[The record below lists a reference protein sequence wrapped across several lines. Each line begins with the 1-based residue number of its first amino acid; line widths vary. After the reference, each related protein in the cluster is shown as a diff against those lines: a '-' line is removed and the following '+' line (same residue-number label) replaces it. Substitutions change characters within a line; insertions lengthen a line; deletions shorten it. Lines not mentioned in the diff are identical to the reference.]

1 MTVVTGVWAQDT
13 YYPLTTEGVPPYCGT
28 IYVATTGSDDN
39 DGSENAPV
47 ATVGKAIELAL
58 VNNGSGEIIINE
70 GTYVGNGY
78 HVTGDLTVTGNGKV
92 TLDANNEGRLFYM
105 EYGES
110 ANKIELHNLILTNA
124 NGYGAAVYSLANE
137 LILDKVNIVK
147 NNANGFLIKSNGKL
161 SITDSE
167 ISESMSG
174 NVIQQ
179 DASGD
184 ILIKNTVFEDNS
196 IVDNASVMAVVN
208 INSESGNMVVENSKF
223 KNNTARQGVIK
234 GNSNYNIEVKGTE
247 FKNNTNTVSYGGAI
261 YANGGILN
269 ITDCV
274 FDSNKAYRSGGAVYV
289 GYRVTATVDSC
300 IFINNTA
307 NTAVDEYYGD
317 AIYNGNKL
325 TVTNSAFLGGYNNYM
340 IYNDGEDNEV
350 TAQNCWWGT
359 NEDPSSMNGVG
370 YYEDDDW
377 EEYDCPQ
384 VDVSDWATMNATFT
398 PASAQAGEEVTVTA
412 TFSNDNLPDGI
423 PVTFTST
430 SGNLDAV
437 VSTVGA
443 KASTTYTIDA
453 NDGAITA
460 TSGNATVDMPIVSN
474 IVTQSNFYDFFD
486 ENGSLLDNVTF
497 DELIFKG
504 EFENL
509 VDCISILSPL
519 TIVGDEATL
528 KNIGFKIIGTN
539 VTLDSLKFVATTSLG
554 ALIDVNSDDVNLKN
568 LDITY
573 NGGDE
578 EAVAIN
584 VTGDDVKILNNTIFF
599 ESHVTDDSKFAT
611 ALKLTDC
618 SNVLVD
624 GNSITT
630 QLPCVYVCNYDE
642 DYYMMGSDRVN
653 SVRLKDCDNLEFTNN
668 IIRSTTN
675 EYSSEFPTIQ
685 SIQVMGCNN
694 SVLDHNN
701 ISLIDEMTPA
711 GMDNYIYGINS
722 GYNTKVTFSN
732 NTFSMSTMGGQDSR
746 GTAYAFQSVESDVNI
761 IGDSI
766 TSISNGPNIGI
777 YVASMYG
784 ENSDFNIKDNFIKV
798 TGCASST
805 GSWALVSGIEIQNGD
820 AKVYN
825 NEIYTYN
832 VNDYDEDAYMH
843 GISYAQWMYGDRSFD
858 IQDNTVY
865 SDGKYAISVIN
876 ATSLNVVNNTLYAHE
891 LKSDNAVN
899 PGDCENAIIKD
910 NLPIA
915 SNIVTQ
921 SNFYDFFDEYGSLL
935 DNVTFDELIFQ
946 GEFSDLVSYI
956 TLDRPIAIT
965 GENAVLKDMGFVI
978 AGDDVILDSLTLVAN
993 SDLGNLIDIA
1003 SENTVISNM
1012 NITYV
1017 VSEAASAINVY
1028 PGANNV
1034 QILNNTIY
1042 FESTVEEYTMDDV
1055 TSAICVNSGISI
1067 FDEEDP
1073 IEGLV
1078 IDGNKITAVI
1088 PAFLADVYE
1097 HEYYVMGLSA
1107 VNGIRINGAEDFGFT
1122 NNKLDVTTNRLDRIT
1137 PTYQAMYVAKSSGLI
1152 DGNNITMNDTIT
1164 PVGKD
1169 VYLYALDLLYD
1180 EDLTISNDTI
1190 NISTAGGKFEAG
1202 AACAILAIASD
1213 FSMESNSITTTSK
1226 GSNTAVFF
1234 PSRMGLPCDAI
1245 IADNFISVTGLATTH
1260 NTGLVSGIEI
1270 QTGSIEISGNKIC
1283 AYNIGEYADD
1293 NNIYGI
1299 SYAQD
1304 GVTSE
1309 VVITDNIV
1317 ITEGH
1322 HAISF
1327 LDVDDAVIKDNYLA
1341 SADLKGDNAVEI
1353 KEGSGN
1359 TVKDNVRVVIK
1370 DDLQGYIVYQA
1381 EDGDNPNPDPLP
1393 DDAGLIELT
1402 YSRTLAAPGSTEG
1415 SGDTQ
1420 IDGKPANL
1428 FTICLPFT
1436 PETGD
1441 AVKYYTLSSVSGETV
1456 NFDEVAE
1463 PVANTPYLMAV
1474 FGTGSFT
1481 VSCTEL
1487 EVSSMTINST
1497 TVDGYTFNGT
1507 FTGMTNADAQGKHVL
1522 QSSNRWGKVTAE
1534 KSAAFIPPFR
1544 AFIEGPANC
1553 ARLLSGSIDVSDD
1566 NATGIKYIR
1575 TQNIDGTEYYFDLN
1589 GRRIE
1594 KPATKGVYIHN
1605 GRKEVLK

>member
-1 MTVVTGVWAQDT
+1 MKRKQLLFLLALLMTVVTGVWAQDT

-78 HVTGDLTVTGNGKV
+78 HVTGDLTVTGNGTV

-105 EYGES
+105 ENGES

-124 NGYGAAVYSLANE
+124 NGFGAAVYSLANE

-196 IVDNASVMAVVN
+196 IVDNTSVMAVVN

-234 GNSNYNIEVKGTE
+234 GNYNYNINVEGTE
-247 FKNNTNTVSYGGAI
+247 FIDNTNTVAYGGAI
-261 YANGGILN
+261 YASGGILN

-274 FDSNKAYRSGGAVYV
+274 FDSNKAYRSGGAIYG
-289 GYRVTATVDSC
+289 GYRVTATVDRC

-340 IYNDGEDNEV
+340 IYNDGEDNAV

-377 EEYDCPQ
+377 NEYDCPP

-398 PASAQAGEEVTVTA
+398 PASAQAGDEVTVTA

-423 PVTFTST
+423 PVTFKST

-443 KASTTYTIDA
+443 QASTTYTIDA

-460 TSGNATVDMPIVSN
+460 TSGSAAVEMPIVQSSTN
-474 IVTQSNFYDFFD
+474 VVTQDNFY
-486 ENGSLLDNVTF
+486 E
-497 DELIFKG
+497 
-504 EFENL
+504 
-509 VDCISILSPL
+509 
-519 TIVGDEATL
+519 
-528 KNIGFKIIGTN
+528 
-539 VTLDSLKFVATTSLG
+539 
-554 ALIDVNSDDVNLKN
+554 
-568 LDITY
+568 
-573 NGGDE
+573 
-578 EAVAIN
+578 
-584 VTGDDVKILNNTIFF
+584 
-599 ESHVTDDSKFAT
+599 
-611 ALKLTDC
+611 
-618 SNVLVD
+618 
-624 GNSITT
+624 
-630 QLPCVYVCNYDE
+630 
-642 DYYMMGSDRVN
+642 
-653 SVRLKDCDNLEFTNN
+653 
-668 IIRSTTN
+668 
-675 EYSSEFPTIQ
+675 
-685 SIQVMGCNN
+685 
-694 SVLDHNN
+694 
-701 ISLIDEMTPA
+701 
-711 GMDNYIYGINS
+711 
-722 GYNTKVTFSN
+722 
-732 NTFSMSTMGGQDSR
+732 
-746 GTAYAFQSVESDVNI
+746 
-761 IGDSI
+761 
-766 TSISNGPNIGI
+766 
-777 YVASMYG
+777 
-784 ENSDFNIKDNFIKV
+784 
-798 TGCASST
+798 
-805 GSWALVSGIEIQNGD
+805 
-820 AKVYN
+820 
-825 NEIYTYN
+825 
-832 VNDYDEDAYMH
+832 
-843 GISYAQWMYGDRSFD
+843 
-858 IQDNTVY
+858 
-865 SDGKYAISVIN
+865 
-876 ATSLNVVNNTLYAHE
+876 
-891 LKSDNAVN
+891 
-899 PGDCENAIIKD
+899 
-910 NLPIA
+910 
-915 SNIVTQ
+915 
-921 SNFYDFFDEYGSLL
+921 FFDEYGNLL
-935 DNVTFDELIFQ
+935 DDVENDTLIFQ
-946 GEFSDLVSYI
+946 GEFADLASYI
-956 TLDRPIAIT
+956 TLDRPITIT
-965 GENAVLKDMGFVI
+965 GDNAVLNDMGFII
-978 AGDDVILDSLTLVAN
+978 AGNDVILDSLTLVAN

-1003 SENTVISNM
+1003 GENAVISNT

-1042 FESTVEEYTMDDV
+1042 FESTVDDYAADEV
-1055 TSAICVNSGISI
+1055 TTAICVNSGVSV

-1078 IDGNKITAVI
+1078 IDGNVITAVI
-1088 PAFLADVYE
+1088 PAFLADIYE
-1097 HEYYVMGLSA
+1097 NEYYVIGLSA
-1107 VNGIRINGAEDFGFT
+1107 VNGVRINGAEDFKFT
-1122 NNKLDVTTNRLDRIT
+1122 NNKLDVTTNRLSRTT
-1137 PTYQAMYVAKSSGLI
+1137 PTLQALYVASSSGLI
-1152 DGNNITMNDTIT
+1152 DGNDILMIDSVT
-1164 PVGKD
+1164 PAGKD
-1169 VYLYALDLLYD
+1169 IYLYAVELIND
-1180 EDLTISNDTI
+1180 EELTISN
-1190 NISTAGGKFEAG
+1190 NNFNLSTTGGKDEAG
-1202 AACAILAIASD
+1202 AAYAITAIASD
-1213 FSMESNSITTTSK
+1213 FDVTGNEITTESK
-1226 GSNTAVFF
+1226 GPNLGIWF
-1234 PSRMGLPCDAI
+1234 PSHMGAPCDAAI
-1245 IADNFISVTGLATTH
+1245 KNNVINVTGLASAAH

-1270 QTGSIEISGNKIC
+1270 QTGYIEITGNTIYT
-1283 AYNIGEYADD
+1283 YNIGEYAKD
-1293 NNIYGI
+1293 NYIYGI

-1304 GVTSE
+1304 GSTPE
-1309 VVITDNIV
+1309 VVINDNIV
-1317 ITEGH
+1317 ITDGRY
-1322 HAISF
+1322 AISF
-1327 LDVDDAVIKDNYLA
+1327 LDVDDAVITDNYIA
-1341 SADLKGDNAVEI
+1341 SADFKGDNAVEI
-1353 KEGSGN
+1353 KDGSGN

-1370 DDLQGYIVYQA
+1370 DDLQGYIAYLA

-1402 YSRTLAAPGSTEG
+1402 YSRALAAPGSAEG

-1420 IDGKPANL
+1420 IDDKPANL

-1497 TVDGYTFNGT
+1497 TVDGYTFSGT
-1507 FTGMTNADAQGKHVL
+1507 FTGMTNADAQGNYVL
-1522 QSSNRWGKVTAE
+1522 QSRNRWGRVTAE
-1534 KSAAFIPPFR
+1534 KSTAFIPPFR
-1544 AFIEGPANC
+1544 AFIEGPADSAC
-1553 ARLLSGSIDVSDD
+1553 KLLSGSFDGSDD
-1566 NATGIKYIR
+1566 NATAIKYIR
-1575 TQNIDGTEYYFDLN
+1575 TQNIDGTERYFDLN

-1594 KPATKGVYIHN
+1594 KPVTKGIYIHN
-1605 GRKEVLK
+1605 GKKEVLK

>member
-39 DGSENAPV
+39 EGSENAPV

-78 HVTGDLTVTGNGKV
+78 HITGDLTVTGNGTV

-147 NNANGFLIKSNGKL
+147 NNANGFLIKSNGNL

-196 IVDNASVMAVVN
+196 IVDNTSVMAVVN
-208 INSESGNMVVENSKF
+208 INSGSGNMVVENSKF

-234 GNSNYNIEVKGTE
+234 GNFNYNIEVKGTE
-247 FKNNTNTVSYGGAI
+247 FKNNTNTVAYGGAI
-261 YANGGILN
+261 YAGGGILN

-307 NTAVDEYYGD
+307 NIAVDEYYGD

-340 IYNDGEDNEV
+340 IYNDGEDNAV

-377 EEYDCPQ
+377 NEYDCPP

-460 TSGNATVDMPIVSN
+460 TSGNATVDMPI
-474 IVTQSNFYDFFD
+474 
-486 ENGSLLDNVTF
+486 
-497 DELIFKG
+497 
-504 EFENL
+504 
-509 VDCISILSPL
+509 
-519 TIVGDEATL
+519 
-528 KNIGFKIIGTN
+528 
-539 VTLDSLKFVATTSLG
+539 
-554 ALIDVNSDDVNLKN
+554 
-568 LDITY
+568 
-573 NGGDE
+573 
-578 EAVAIN
+578 
-584 VTGDDVKILNNTIFF
+584 
-599 ESHVTDDSKFAT
+599 
-611 ALKLTDC
+611 
-618 SNVLVD
+618 
-624 GNSITT
+624 
-630 QLPCVYVCNYDE
+630 
-642 DYYMMGSDRVN
+642 
-653 SVRLKDCDNLEFTNN
+653 
-668 IIRSTTN
+668 
-675 EYSSEFPTIQ
+675 
-685 SIQVMGCNN
+685 
-694 SVLDHNN
+694 
-701 ISLIDEMTPA
+701 
-711 GMDNYIYGINS
+711 
-722 GYNTKVTFSN
+722 
-732 NTFSMSTMGGQDSR
+732 
-746 GTAYAFQSVESDVNI
+746 
-761 IGDSI
+761 
-766 TSISNGPNIGI
+766 
-777 YVASMYG
+777 
-784 ENSDFNIKDNFIKV
+784 
-798 TGCASST
+798 
-805 GSWALVSGIEIQNGD
+805 
-820 AKVYN
+820 
-825 NEIYTYN
+825 
-832 VNDYDEDAYMH
+832 
-843 GISYAQWMYGDRSFD
+843 
-858 IQDNTVY
+858 
-865 SDGKYAISVIN
+865 
-876 ATSLNVVNNTLYAHE
+876 
-891 LKSDNAVN
+891 
-899 PGDCENAIIKD
+899 
-910 NLPIA
+910 A

-921 SNFYDFFDEYGSLL
+921 SNFYDFFDEYGILL

-1028 PGANNV
+1028 SGANNV

-1042 FESTVEEYTMDDV
+1042 FESTVEEYTVDDV
-1055 TSAICVNSGISI
+1055 TTAICVNSGISI

-1088 PAFLADVYE
+1088 PAFLADIYE

-1107 VNGIRINGAEDFGFT
+1107 VNGIRINGAEDFVFT
-1122 NNKLDVTTNRLDRIT
+1122 NNKLDVTTNRLDRTT
-1137 PTYQAMYVAKSSGLI
+1137 PTYQAMYVANSSGLI

-1164 PVGKD
+1164 PMGKD

-1304 GVTSE
+1304 GVTPE

-1341 SADLKGDNAVEI
+1341 SADLKGNNAVEI

-1393 DDAGLIELT
+1393 DDAGLVNLT
-1402 YSRTLAAPGSTEG
+1402 YSRTLAAPGGTEG

-1474 FGTGSFT
+1474 FGTDSFT